1 MPDPT
6 KPLKKGDPTPKGNT
20 TSVNNLGFIP
30 DNYLEDIINKD
41 MLIQKNNKL
50 ASQWATN
57 HPNNVVQRPI
67 NNDKIDYPSTDI
79 RSKDYSGNPNWS
91 FAAPNM
97 TGKQRADAESYHG
110 DIIGGELLGLGAER
124 LVNKAYGAYKG
135 GNKTAKEFTSEI
147 DWSKWNKEIP
157 SNKVLLNEYKA
168 IEQQAKDNGSW
179 MKNPD
184 GSKFQGTPEQFVQ
197 QNSENFKKA
206 FGNSKLINPDGS
218 PTIQYHG
225 SAKKFDTFDESKFQL
240 GDAGYSGSG
249 IYTTP
254 NKTKASSYSL
264 SSKSIHKDG
273 NLEPTIYELYG
284 KGNNPISAEEL
295 IKQKKD
301 YDLFNFHRAKDWQGD
316 VPLERQ
322 MREYDV
328 AIRNQTRGVERI
340 SPWNDAD
347 ELVFPTNKQLKSAV
361 GNNGMFDMTNPNIYK
376 AVVPTAVGGTL
387 LNSQKEESTLYK
399 NGGIRNINNNNIGFL
414 FNESFGIQ

>member
-1 MPDPT
+1 
-6 KPLKKGDPTPKGNT
+6 
-20 TSVNNLGFIP
+20 
-30 DNYLEDIINKD
+30 
-41 MLIQKNNKL
+41 
-50 ASQWATN
+50 
-57 HPNNVVQRPI
+57 
-67 NNDKIDYPSTDI
+67 
-79 RSKDYSGNPNWS
+79 
-91 FAAPNM
+91 
-97 TGKQRADAESYHG
+97 
-110 DIIGGELLGLGAER
+110 
-124 LVNKAYGAYKG
+124 
-135 GNKTAKEFTSEI
+135 
-147 DWSKWNKEIP
+147 
-157 SNKVLLNEYKA
+157 
-168 IEQQAKDNGSW
+168 

-184 GSKFQGTPEQFVQ
+184 GSIFQGTPEQFVQ
-197 QNSENFKKA
+197 QNSKNFKKA
-206 FGNSKLINPDGS
+206 FGNSKLLNPDGS

-347 ELVFPTNKQLKSAV
+347 ELVFPTNKQLKSAT

-376 AVVPTAVGGTL
+376 AVVPGAIGLGALGSMEKQKDGGIIKDDNGYWNPDNWGKVVEIGSTDITMEGVDQPLLGISDTGDTKLMKPGKNYKFKGKKVTEFPMAKNGMRQEQKGLQNLDNL
-387 LNSQKEESTLYK
+387 LNFSNYNSPKK
-399 NGGIRNINNNNIGFL
+399 GGWLEKYNI
-414 FNESFGIQ
+414 